1 MIDITSSSAVSV
13 SGKHALQLLENA
25 RAVQSD
31 GEHTYTANGSLQVSS
46 ANDTGA
52 LVASII
58 KLIMDAKGNTLL
70 TIAATGGDSTA
81 GARTGDGN
89 DTIRM
94 SVSKVT
100 GIEAGGG
107 NDYINATAEGG
118 SEAYS
123 APYWEGISSVS
134 GGDGNDTILLS
145 SDGTVTSV
153 SGGNGDD
160 AMVITARYNALAID
174 GGDGHD
180 MIRLDTGSV
189 VALNGGDGNDH
200 INLSA
205 RGTIHAVSGGKG
217 DDTVIIDNQGKWAAS
232 YYYAIGDGQD
242 TLSTNAA
249 IEIHAFSETG
259 TARYNIADARI
270 ERDGNVVTL
279 SFGNDND
286 SLRIEFTGAMA
297 EAEQYAFTYNAA
309 NGSLMI
315 HDAATPA
322 SDLTTFVTS
331 FTRPQSA

>member
-1 MIDITSSSAVSV
+1 MIDITSASAVSV
-13 SGKHALQLLENA
+13 SGKHALQLLEHA

-31 GEHTYTANGSLQVSS
+31 GKRTYTANGSLQVSS

-81 GARTGDGN
+81 SAQTGDGN

-94 SVSKVT
+94 NVSKVT
-100 GIEAGGG
+100 EIAAGGG
-107 NDYINATAEGG
+107 DDYINAVAEGG
-118 SEAYS
+118 SETS
-123 APYWEGISSVS
+123 LAPYWEGISNVS

-145 SDGTVTSV
+145 SDATVKSV

-160 AMVITARYNALAID
+160 AMVITARYNAFVID

-180 MIRLDTGSV
+180 MIRVDTGSV
-189 VALNGGDGNDH
+189 LVLNGGDGNDH

-205 RGTIHAVSGGKG
+205 KGTIHAVSGGKG
-217 DDTVIIDNQGKWAAS
+217 DDTVIIDNQGQWAS
-232 YYYAIGDGQD
+232 NYYYAIGDGQD

-259 TARYNIADARI
+259 TARYNIADAWL

-279 SFGNDND
+279 SFGNDSD

-297 EAEQYAFTYNAA
+297 QAEEYAFTYNPAI
-309 NGSLMI
+309 GSLMI

-322 SDLTTFVTS
+322 SQLTTFVQS
-331 FTRPQSA
+331 FKRPQSA